1 MAHAKGS
8 PKTPGSGR
16 QAGTPNKLTATF
28 KEAVLMAFDNIGGV
42 DHFTEW
48 AKAHPTEFYKI
59 AARLIPAEM
68 QVQAEVQG
76 PSLIDILSGM
86 ANAAEADLAL
96 EESRQ
101 VALIPSDMARRRDGP
116 ARDRVGWG

>member
-28 KEAVLMAFDNIGGV
+28 KEAVLLAFDNIGGV

-48 AKAHPTEFYKI
+48 AKAHSTEFYKI
-59 AARLIPAEM
+59 AARLIPAET
-68 QVQAEVQG
+68 QVHAEVQG
-76 PSLIDILSGM
+76 PSLIDILSSLSQE
-86 ANAAEADLAL
+86 AKEADLGL
-96 EESRQ
+96 EESQ
-101 VALIPSDMARRRDGP
+101 GVH
-116 ARDRVGWG
+116 